1 MPTESC
7 HFIKQEVFLKLAN
20 PAPVGL
26 FAFALTTWLLSLI
39 NANLLPGTN
48 MPLIITMALA
58 FGGTIQIL
66 VGVMEF
72 ANGNTFGVVA
82 FGGYGAFWWSFA
94 LIQMLYPHDLQ
105 AAAIA
110 WYLVAWAAFS
120 IALWSVSF
128 AIGWVLNLTLL
139 AAWVTLLLLASAI
152 VFGIQFL
159 TVIGGYAGLMTAALA
174 FYLAVATLM
183 NETVDRV
190 IMPVGK
196 RSIGALVYSA

>member
-1 MPTESC
+1 M
-7 HFIKQEVFLKLAN
+7 KLAN